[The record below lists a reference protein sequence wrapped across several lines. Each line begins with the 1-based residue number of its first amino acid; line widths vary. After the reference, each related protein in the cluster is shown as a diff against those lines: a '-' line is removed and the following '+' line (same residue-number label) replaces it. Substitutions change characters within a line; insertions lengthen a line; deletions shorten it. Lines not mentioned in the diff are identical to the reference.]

1 MGSDPF
7 FSRDPNS
14 HGGLCAESDADM
26 MLVDLMQNKIM
37 GAAPF
42 PMSENL
48 IQTVLELAGE
58 IVGRD

>member
-1 MGSDPF
+1 
-7 FSRDPNS
+7 
-14 HGGLCAESDADM
+14 M